1 MLRRLSKTPPS
12 GTPGRFSKSD
22 QSIVV
27 QPDRG
32 WSLAHSW
39 SGRPASNSLTTTSP
53 VIPAADPGT
62 VPVSVNGSW
71 NPGSPNPSAAGTSN
85 DPRSS
90 TTGWAASVEVEA
102 PGEVAVGTS
111 ADEETGASSTPH
123 AAATRANIAPPIRLH
138 RTKSSVASPDLTRRG
153 SLATRPVCWSMPALT
168 LAPRLVDPV
177 ADPQGKRSPCRP
189 CP

>member
-22 QSIVV
+22 QSMVA

-32 WSLAHSW
+32 WSRSHVW

-53 VIPAADPGT
+53 DIPAADPET
-62 VPVSVNGSW
+62 VPVSVMGSW

-85 DPRSS
+85 DPESS
-90 TTGWAASVEVEA
+90 TTGSAASVEVEA

-111 ADEETGASSTPH
+111 ADEETGPSSTPQ
-123 AAATRANIAPPIRLH
+123 AAATMANIATAIRLR
-138 RTKSSVASPDLTRRG
+138 RTKPSVASPKL
-153 SLATRPVCWSMPALT
+153 
-168 LAPRLVDPV
+168 
-177 ADPQGKRSPCRP
+177 SPSSAGAGLPGRCAGR
-189 CP
+189 CLL

>member
-27 QPDRG
+27 QPDKG
-32 WSLAHSW
+32 WSRSHPW

-53 VIPAADPGT
+53 VMPAADPGT
-62 VPVSVNGSW
+62 VPVRVNGSW

-85 DPRSS
+85 DPESS
-90 TTGWAASVEVEA
+90 TTGSAASAEVEA

-111 ADEETGASSTPH
+111 ADDETGASSTPQ
-123 AAATRANIAPPIRLH
+123 AVATIANIATAIRLR
-138 RTKSSVASPDLTRRG
+138 RTKSSVASPNFSPSAGDGLRG
-153 SLATRPVCWSMPALT
+153 R
-168 LAPRLVDPV
+168 
-177 ADPQGKRSPCRP
+177 
-189 CP
+189 CPSRCLL